1 LLINTPS
8 SWSDRPDA
16 TTVVPNLFLAAD
28 YVRSNINLATMEG
41 ANEAGKAAANGVRAV
56 SGASASPAKVFG
68 LYEPPELKPV
78 WDVDDV
84 RYSLGLPNQFDA
96 LDPDW
101 P

>member
-1 LLINTPS
+1 
-8 SWSDRPDA
+8 
-16 TTVVPNLFLAAD
+16 
-28 YVRSNINLATMEG
+28 
-41 ANEAGKAAANGVRAV
+41 VRAV